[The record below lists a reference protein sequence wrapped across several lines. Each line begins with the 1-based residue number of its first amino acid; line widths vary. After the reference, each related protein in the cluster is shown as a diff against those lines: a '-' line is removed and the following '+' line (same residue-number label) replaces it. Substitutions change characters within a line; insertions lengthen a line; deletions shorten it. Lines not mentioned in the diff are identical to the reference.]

1 MLRKHYSEN
10 VSRLLIKDIHV
21 AISTFHFITN
31 DKGVIINKKKK
42 FDQVI
47 LLCNDHKWKVDRFP

>member
-31 DKGVIINKKKK
+31 DKSVITNKKKK
-42 FDQVI
+42 FDRVTSMQ
-47 LLCNDHKWKVDRFP
+47 